1 VLTPIARLSRTSLGF
16 PSPEDAADEPNGL
29 LAIGGDL
36 SVARLVEAYSRGIF
50 PWFDSDDGPILW
62 WSPDP
67 RGVVAPS
74 AIKISRSLRQRLKR
88 GTYRCTM
95 DRAFTDVI
103 DACAGARS
111 YANGTWITPR
121 MRDAYVRLFDAGFAH
136 SVEAWDQEGLA
147 GGLYG
152 VSLGRF
158 FFGESMFTRRT
169 DASKVAFATLAAELD
184 RWRFEL
190 IDCQM
195 MNPHLATLGVRPMAR
210 SVFLSLLSHNRRH
223 PTRRGRWQ
231 FDHILREGDEGRA
244 DA

>member
-1 VLTPIARLSRTSLGF
+1 MRSPIARLSKSSLEF
-16 PSPEDAADEPNGL
+16 PPPEDAADEPNGL

-67 RGVVAPS
+67 RGVLVPS
-74 AIKISRSLRQRLKR
+74 EIKVSRSLRQRIR
-88 GTYRCTM
+88 RATYRCTM
-95 DRAFTDVI
+95 DRAFTEVI
-103 DACAGARS
+103 DECASPRA
-111 YANGTWITPR
+111 YATGTWITPR
-121 MRDAYVRLFDAGFAH
+121 MRAAYVRLFDAGYAH

-158 FFGESMFTRRT
+158 FFGESMFTRRS
-169 DASKVAFATLAAELD
+169 DASKVALVALAAQLD
-184 RWRFEL
+184 RWEFEL

-195 MNPHLATLGVRPMAR
+195 MNPHLETLGVRPMPR
-210 SVFLSLLSHNRRH
+210 SVFLSLLVHNRRH

-231 FDHILREGDEGRA
+231 FDPVLRESDEGRA

>member
-1 VLTPIARLSRTSLGF
+1 MRRPIPLLSHSSLDF
-16 PSPEDAADEPNGL
+16 PPPEEAATEPNGL

-36 SVARLVEAYSRGIF
+36 SVPRLLEAYSRGIF

-67 RGVVAPS
+67 RGVLVPAG
-74 AIKISRSLRQRLKR
+74 IKVSRSLRQRLRR
-88 GTYRCTM
+88 GQYRCTM
-95 DRAFTDVI
+95 DRAFADVVS
-103 DACAGARS
+103 ACGDKRPNAT
-111 YANGTWITPR
+111 GTWITPK
-121 MRDAYVRLFDAGFAH
+121 MRQAYVRLFDSGYAH
-136 SVEAWDQEGLA
+136 SVETWQGDELV

-158 FFGESMFTRRT
+158 FFGESMFARRT
-169 DASKVAFATLAAELD
+169 DASKVALVRLAEQLQ
-184 RWRFEL
+184 RWHFEL

-195 MNPHLATLGVRPMAR
+195 MNPHLESLGARPMRR
-210 SVFLSLLSHNRRH
+210 SVFLSVLSHNRRH

-231 FDHILREGDEGRA
+231 FDEHEGRA